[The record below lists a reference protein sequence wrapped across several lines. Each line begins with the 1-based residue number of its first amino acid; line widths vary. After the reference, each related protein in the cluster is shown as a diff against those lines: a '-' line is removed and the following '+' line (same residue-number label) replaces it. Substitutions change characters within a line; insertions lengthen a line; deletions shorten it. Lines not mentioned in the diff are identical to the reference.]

1 MTESNSDAYEFAAQ
15 EGLYTEQKYTI
26 DMKMYHALIGWN
38 KQTNPTEA
46 IGGNLMNAAMR
57 DKSRE
62 TGDGN
67 RVYTG
72 IVPVFSTLGRLVGNM
87 DVTVTA
93 SATIISV
100 VGSIN
105 GANISL
111 CN

>member
-1 MTESNSDAYEFAAQ
+1 MTESNPVTYEFAAQ
-15 EGLYTEQKYTI
+15 EGLYTEQKSSI
-26 DMKMYHALIGWN
+26 DMKIYHALIGWN

-62 TGDGN
+62 AGDGN
-67 RVYTG
+67 RVYAG
-72 IVPVFSTLGRLVGNM
+72 IIPVFSIYGTLVGNM
-87 DVTVTA
+87 DVTATA
-93 SATIISV
+93 SATSISA
-100 VGSIN
+100 VGNIN